1 MFIRLVERLSFAA
14 GIAAG
19 AAIILILGLICVEV
33 VLRNFFGRSTMIADE
48 FAGYLNVAV
57 VFLGLGYTLRERGFI
72 RIELLYERL
81 RGHALVITRWLITFA
96 SIAYVAVL
104 LFYAIKQVVYMYQGN
119 IRSDNLSEAP
129 LYIPQLLVVI
139 GCALLLLQ
147 LLTYVVNRV
156 RNVP

>member
-48 FAGYLNVAV
+48 FGGYLNVAV
-57 VFLGLGYTLRERGFI
+57 IFLGLGYTLRERGFI

-81 RGHALVITRWLITFA
+81 RGSALLMTRWFITLS
-96 SIAYVAVL
+96 SIAYVAIL
-104 LFYAIKQVVYMYQGN
+104 LFYVIKQVMYLYRGN
-119 IRSDNLSEAP
+119 IRSDNLSEIL
-129 LYIPQLLVVI
+129 LYIPQSLVVI
-139 GCALLLLQ
+139 GCAVLLLQ